1 MVPTLFN
8 SNANYSPSI
17 SCSNSILLL
26 VLIFTISILLSM
38 DFISWP
44 ELVIPSWHLASVPN
58 IIMTVHSYQDSH
70 FQMYSLGSCIV
81 AYLVIRK
88 YLSIEFSPLITL
100 GIPAFKA
107 IAEFIIYLYFSIYL
121 LGLFVVLSC
130 CYLLILNDCRQHP
143 LLTLIPVEVTASL
156 VFAFDSLCIP
166 GFVCLNFLFLEDGL
180 DTHLL
185 GFSFLLSNFYFVL
198 QYLRRCCC
206 FYPLVIAR

>member
-81 AYLVIRK
+81 VYLVIRK

-130 CYLLILNDCRQHP
+130 CYLLILGDCRQHP
-143 LLTLIPVEVTASL
+143 LLTLLTLSSHLIHY
-156 VFAFDSLCIP
+156 VFL
-166 GFVCLNFLFLEDGL
+166 
-180 DTHLL
+180 T
-185 GFSFLLSNFYFVL
+185 LSV
-198 QYLRRCCC
+198 
-206 FYPLVIAR
+206 